1 MNARSIAAFVIT
13 CWAGVTHAQTSSFNV
28 DGNKLSFEQGI
39 TSTLFQS
46 VASFDG
52 NQLQLSNNSAIAVE
66 ARVRDRNGYVLK
78 TVLIPPASGGP
89 LGEVLNLNL
98 KSTAEK
104 FASSITTGTPVT
116 ASVVHTG
123 LTAEDI
129 KQGISIEIVAGTAR
143 AQALTAINL
152 AVNAAMLNAKVVE
165 LFTDV
170 SGGSGKPVSPQGEA
184 ILNKLAEKLATDGSI
199 QAMALNGGK
208 LTPDVEDAVKDA
220 LIAIALDAAANS
232 AAKLGVA
239 VLKTIAPKI
248 VNTIK
253 NDPKVKAALKALTA
267 TSLYESGLFVGMEA
281 RTFRDLFDSGPRS
294 TGYLALKINGQVPD
308 YLLQGGS
315 ETYRLQVRPGF
326 LGIGGAVEVT
336 PMAIA
341 PVTVALAEA
350 TPSTNANDNIATSGA
365 STAVSNPNGIGLG
378 YAGAFA
384 HATSATTAD
393 YHKASGS
400 QWTATANG
408 TLLSWDLTASGSL
421 SKGNIGTA
429 QVVGAGSTPL
439 DDGSTMY
446 WGRWSG
452 ATVITA
458 NSGGSANGFSV
469 PYVYGNAAV
478 SLPTGKTFTY
488 TYAGGTP
495 ILLSGTVQG
504 QSLPGGTITVNTTA
518 RSIQLNNLAF
528 GYNAGSVVGAATFS
542 MSGSGS
548 YSSNTNPGGFGGTL
562 TGTCTGGSCGGGA
575 GAAATGGYAGR
586 FTGTTGT
593 GIGLVYG
600 AVTTAAV
607 GPPAMP
613 FIGGTVAAA
622 FKR

>member
-1 MNARSIAAFVIT
+1 MNALRIT
-13 CWAGVTHAQTSSFNV
+13 ALVLVCCSGMTSAQTNSYNL
-28 DGNKLSFEQGI
+28 DGNKLSFEKGA

-52 NQLQLSNNSAIAVE
+52 NQLLLSNNSAVAVE
-66 ARVRDRNGYVLK
+66 AVVRDRNGNVIA
-78 TVLIPPASGGP
+78 TTLIPPAKGGP
-89 LGEVLNLNL
+89 LGEILDINI
-98 KSTAEK
+98 KGTAENLLN
-104 FASSITTGTPVT
+104 SIRTGTEVT
-116 ASVVHTG
+116 ASVVKTG

-129 KQGISIEIVAGTAR
+129 KQGVSIEIVAGTKR
-143 AQALTAINL
+143 AQALTAISILMDGISIIADNSGVVKDLDFKKPLSRESVVVLTQL
-152 AVNAAMLNAKVVE
+152 ADKV
-165 LFTDV
+165 
-170 SGGSGKPVSPQGEA
+170 
-184 ILNKLAEKLATDGSI
+184 ATDGSL
-199 QAMALNGGK
+199 QALMLGQGK
-208 LTPDVEDAVKDA
+208 IGPVIRDAVKDA
-220 LIAIALDAAANS
+220 FVDIAKDYASQQSAHLLIAA
-232 AAKLGVA
+232 GG
-239 VLKTIAPKI
+239 PQ
-248 VNTIK
+248 
-253 NDPKVKAALKALTA
+253 VKAALTALDGVKD
-267 TSLYESGLFVGMEA
+267 YENGIFVGLK
-281 RTFRDLFDSGPRS
+281 LFLMAELSAAGPTS
-294 TGYLALKINGQVPD
+294 TGFLTLKIDDQSPG
-308 YLLQGGS
+308 YLLKGNS
-315 ETYRLQVRPGF
+315 ETYKLQIRSGF
-326 LGIGGAVEVT
+326 LGMGGAADIT
-336 PMAIA
+336 PVPM
-341 PVTVALAEA
+341 VTVPPVASTS
-350 TPSTNANDNIATSGA
+350 TPVTNANENMSLTGTSIAI
-365 STAVSNPNGIGLG
+365 SNPNGIGLG

-400 QWTATANG
+400 QWTATSNG
-408 TLLSWDLTASGSL
+408 VLLAWDLTTSGSL

-429 QVVGAGSTPL
+429 QVVGAGSTFL
-439 DDGSTMY
+439 ESDNSTMY
-446 WGRWSG
+446 WGRWNG

-478 SLPTGKTFTY
+478 SLPAGKTFTY

-495 ILLSGTVQG
+495 MLLSGVVQG

-548 YSSNTNPGGFGGTL
+548 YSSNTNPGGFGGVL
-562 TGTCTGGSCGGGA
+562 TGNCTGGSCGA